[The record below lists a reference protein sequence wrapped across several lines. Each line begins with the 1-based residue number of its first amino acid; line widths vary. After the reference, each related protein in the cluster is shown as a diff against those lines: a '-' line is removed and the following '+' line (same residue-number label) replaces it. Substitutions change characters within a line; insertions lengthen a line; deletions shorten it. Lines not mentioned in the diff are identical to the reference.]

1 MWYST
6 CSQETGH
13 VLQDGKVHQHY
24 CVVYLAYERLKIEI
38 LVTPL
43 PTALIV
49 LRDAYCQAILVR
61 YGPLLP
67 YREDSPQ

>member
-1 MWYST
+1 MRVK
-6 CSQETGH
+6 CGIQR
-13 VLQDGKVHQHY
+13 VLRRLV

-49 LRDAYCQAILVR
+49 L
-61 YGPLLP
+61 
-67 YREDSPQ
+67 